1 MADTYKI
8 NVFDLDLTCDGLFL
22 MVDTGKHNGF
32 HYSDVELQEH
42 IKGCEECFDVNHEV
56 L

>member
-1 MADTYKI
+1 MSYEI

-22 MVDTGKHNGF
+22 LVDSADHNGF
-32 HYSDVELQEH
+32 HCSDAELQEH
-42 IKGCEECFDVNHEV
+42 IKGCEDCFDVNSEV